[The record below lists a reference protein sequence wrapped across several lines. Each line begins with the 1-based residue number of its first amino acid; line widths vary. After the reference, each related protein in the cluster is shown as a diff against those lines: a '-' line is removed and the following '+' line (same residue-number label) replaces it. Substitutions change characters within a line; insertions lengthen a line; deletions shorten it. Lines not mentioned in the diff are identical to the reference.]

1 MDPVREKIIKAR
13 MKWFG
18 HVNGICQTTEM
29 SKNTRRKKIRRPGGK
44 LQRKWTDYMTK
55 DNETGRQIWLNV
67 LAGEHFRD

>member
-1 MDPVREKIIKAR
+1 

-29 SKNTRRKKIRRPGGK
+29 SKNTRRKKIRRLGGK

-55 DNETGRQIWLNV
+55 DNETGRQIWPNV